1 MSTATVT
8 AKITE
13 GGRIVIPAPCRE
25 ALGVRTGDEVLLKL
39 IDGELRL
46 YSRKEAVRRA
56 QAWARSLNPKG
67 QSQVGISQVDE
78 LLKERQQEAAN
89 E

>member
-56 QAWARSLNPKG
+56 QAWARSLNSKG
-67 QSQVGISQVDE
+67 QSEGISQVDE

>member
-25 ALGVRTGDEVLLKL
+25 ALGVRPGDEVLLKL
-39 IDGELRL
+39 IDGELRV

-67 QSQVGISQVDE
+67 QSEGTSQVDE
-78 LLKERQQEAAN
+78 LLKERQHEAAN